1 MSINKMYAEKVG
13 SMYADRVGSGSG
25 VSSGKSSEIPDQPDS
40 ELQKRGFEI
49 NALYHQ
55 ANDLRIRVRQIAD
68 SVYGDEMEKVDN
80 ASDQPTAQIDMV
92 GSLHGLTF
100 EIGQLEQAMAELR
113 GQVSRLQNL

>member
-68 SVYGDEMEKVDN
+68 SVYGDEEIEEE
-80 ASDQPTAQIDMV
+80 ATATGINSMS
-92 GSLHGLTF
+92 GSMNCLGS
-100 EIGQLEQAMAELR
+100 EIEQLEQALAELR
-113 GQVSRLQNL
+113 GQVSRLENL

>member
-1 MSINKMYAEKVG
+1 MNTNKMYTEKVG
-13 SMYADRVGSGSG
+13 SVGSGSVG
-25 VSSGKSSEIPDQPDS
+25 VSSEIPDQAVT

-49 NALYHQ
+49 NTLYHQ

-92 GSLHGLTF
+92 GSMYGLNF
-100 EIGQLEQAMAELR
+100 EIGQLEQALAELR
-113 GQVSRLQNL
+113 GQVSRLENL

>member
-13 SMYADRVGSGSG
+13 SGSGL
-25 VSSGKSSEIPDQPDS
+25 SSDLTPPTQAQG
-40 ELQKRGFEI
+40 ELQKRGIEI
-49 NALYHQ
+49 NTLYHQ
-55 ANDLRIRVRQIAD
+55 ANDLRISVRQIAD

-100 EIGQLEQAMAELR
+100 EIGQLEQALAELR
-113 GQVSRLQNL
+113 GQVSRLKNL